1 MKEPVVTE
9 MEVPVQVDW
18 ATGGA
23 VGMMQRDPKGC
34 YWNPTN
40 RQSLSGN
47 SSHDRILQGVP
58 VVQAGSEALRYL
70 SLTATL

>member
-1 MKEPVVTE
+1 MKEPVVAE

-18 ATGGA
+18 VTGGA
-23 VGMMQRDPKGC
+23 VGLMQRDPKGC

-47 SSHDRILQGVP
+47 SSHDRVLQGVP